1 MGDGQGKRGI
11 LGWELWRVGSSTNQ
25 LQALGEVLKELRL
38 IDSNIAHHL
47 LKEKQALG
55 GNDLLVDRGELSL
68 EALFFFMEGCSSLH
82 VMEGP

>member
-1 MGDGQGKRGI
+1 MGDGQGRRGI
-11 LGWELWRVGSSTNQ
+11 LRWELWRVGSSTNQ

-47 LKEKQALG
+47 LKEMQALG